1 MVLAMED
8 NSVFK
13 TNAIKH
19 AVLISNSESYH
30 SLECLFGDE
39 NDDPDDECCDVM
51 DAKKASLLMM
61 NFTIK
66 ELQDHKGVTKTIYTG
81 EGYVER
87 ANLGVVITMI
97 MRSSSFYIEQG
108 CQVSAKHL

>member
-1 MVLAMED
+1 I
-8 NSVFK
+8 S
-13 TNAIKH
+13 NAIENQKVVNKAFKICNVDH
-19 AVLISNSESYH
+19 A
-30 SLECLFGDE
+30 
-39 NDDPDDECCDVM
+39 
-51 DAKKASLLMM
+51 
-61 NFTIK
+61 
-66 ELQDHKGVTKTIYTG
+66 LQDHKGVTKTIYIG